1 MSIAG
6 DILQAAVGSAL
17 NSGGGGGEW
26 FDLAMSMVGNEGQ
39 ATLIE
44 EIGYDF
50 DSVWDEGQDDGDFSE
65 VNDLSSHPE
74 AISEILSEIEVA
86 MNDKWE
92 ASQED
97 EVENSVL
104 GGILGLIDAVFF

>member
-17 NSGGGGGEW
+17 KSSGGGEW
-26 FDLAMSMVGNEGQ
+26 LDMAMEMVGNEGQ
-39 ATLIE
+39 AALVE
-44 EIGYDF
+44 SIGSDF
-50 DSVWDEGQDDGDFSE
+50 DSVWDQGVENGGDFSE

-74 AISEILSEIEVA
+74 AISDILAEIEGA
-86 MNDKWE
+86 MDDKYA

-97 EVENSVL
+97 AVEDSLL
-104 GGILGLIDAVFF
+104 GGILGMIDAIFE